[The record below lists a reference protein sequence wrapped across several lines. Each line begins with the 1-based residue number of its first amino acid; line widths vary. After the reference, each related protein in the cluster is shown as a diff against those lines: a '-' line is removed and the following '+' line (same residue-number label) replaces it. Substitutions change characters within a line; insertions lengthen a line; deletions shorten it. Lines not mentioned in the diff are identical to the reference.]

1 MAVDADAPRRTLSAA
16 IRPVPLHR
24 RLYGFGSI
32 YGKTI
37 RDSRLAFIIAAG
49 MLAGLTFALGAA
61 IPSVFPTAEARHEI
75 DTLIGG
81 MPASM
86 VNLFGKPDGLGT
98 FGGYLSWKYGATFAL
113 GAALWSILALSG
125 TLAGE
130 AGRGSLDF
138 VAVTPFGK
146 RRIALEKLAG
156 HLTMLVIALLLLAV
170 SVTISSNVY
179 GNPSLGDPV
188 PPLGAIGFALWVG
201 FIALFFGGLALA
213 LSPILG
219 RAGSAG
225 VAALAMIVLWVTNG
239 LEILGPVATLSPFHW
254 THDHIALIGEYD
266 WAGLALVGLVALA
279 FLAIGIELFARRDL
293 GITAGLG
300 LPTLPADVLGVRGPV
315 SRAFGEQLPR
325 ALAWGIG
332 LFVFGALL
340 ASIVK
345 SMTAQLANDP
355 SLVGAFEVVFPNFDL
370 ASAGGFLQLYAQLF
384 YIAAGFAGATF
395 VSKWASD
402 ETGGRLEAILTTPL
416 SRARWLVAG
425 AVGAVVAI
433 VVMTV
438 LLAAG
443 IGLGAAAGGLDAS
456 RPLVGS
462 VALGLYSAAIVGVG
476 FAVGGL
482 WRTSLAA
489 EIAAL
494 VVVATYLVDLL
505 APALKLPEAV
515 HQLALT
521 AHFGEPMVGTWD
533 ATGVVASLV
542 ILVVGV
548 GLGAWGVRRRDIA
561 R

>member
-1 MAVDADAPRRTLSAA
+1 
-16 IRPVPLHR
+16 
-24 RLYGFGSI
+24 
-32 YGKTI
+32 
-37 RDSRLAFIIAAG
+37 
-49 MLAGLTFALGAA
+49 
-61 IPSVFPTAEARHEI
+61 
-75 DTLIGG
+75 
-81 MPASM
+81 
-86 VNLFGKPDGLGT
+86 
-98 FGGYLSWKYGATFAL
+98 
-113 GAALWSILALSG
+113 
-125 TLAGE
+125 
-130 AGRGSLDF
+130 
-138 VAVTPFGK
+138 
-146 RRIALEKLAG
+146 
-156 HLTMLVIALLLLAV
+156 
-170 SVTISSNVY
+170 
-179 GNPSLGDPV
+179 
-188 PPLGAIGFALWVG
+188 
-201 FIALFFGGLALA
+201 
-213 LSPILG
+213 
-219 RAGSAG
+219 
-225 VAALAMIVLWVTNG
+225 
-239 LEILGPVATLSPFHW
+239 
-254 THDHIALIGEYD
+254 
-266 WAGLALVGLVALA
+266 
-279 FLAIGIELFARRDL
+279 
-293 GITAGLG
+293 
-300 LPTLPADVLGVRGPV
+300 
-315 SRAFGEQLPR
+315 
-325 ALAWGIG
+325 
-332 LFVFGALL
+332 
-340 ASIVK
+340 
-345 SMTAQLANDP
+345 MTAQLANDP